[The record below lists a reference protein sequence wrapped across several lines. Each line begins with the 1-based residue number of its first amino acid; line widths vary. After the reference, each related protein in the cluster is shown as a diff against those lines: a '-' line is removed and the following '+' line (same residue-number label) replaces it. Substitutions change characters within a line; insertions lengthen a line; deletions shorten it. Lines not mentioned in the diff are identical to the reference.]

1 MKRILLLVIL
11 LICIPFQSVYANHS
25 YAVVDGNNN
34 RLLYGSNVNAQLP
47 IASLT
52 KVWTALVTLENSE
65 LDEVVKVSK
74 RAATAE
80 GSRIYLKEGE
90 KRTVE
95 QLLYGLMLRSGNDAA
110 TALAEHVGGSVEG
123 FVKLMN
129 DKAMLY
135 NLQQTIFTNP
145 SGLPD
150 VNHLSSAYDMGVM
163 LTVAMKNKDFQKIA
177 STEIYADEQ
186 VHWSNKHRLIGENNA
201 IAGKTGFTKAAGRTL
216 ATYYEKDGVAF
227 SVVTLNEPNDWRV
240 HNDLANQTFSDY
252 KMYTVVPKGNHK
264 IEDMVVE
271 VKSPIK
277 LTLAKD
283 EQKEIEHVL
292 QIFKETSEAYWHIYL
307 KGERIKSSK
316 VKFTK

>member
-1 MKRILLLVIL
+1 MKRILLLTIL
-11 LICIPFQSVYANHS
+11 IICFPFQSVYANNS
-25 YAVVDGNNN
+25 YAVVDGNNG
-34 RLLYGSNVNAQLP
+34 RLLYGSNVDAQLP

-65 LDEVVKVSK
+65 LDEEVKISK

-80 GSRIYLKEGE
+80 GSLIYLKEGE

-129 DKAMLY
+129 DKANIY
-135 NLQQTIFTNP
+135 NLQQTVFTNP

-150 VNHLSSAYDMGVM
+150 VMHLSSAYDMGVM
-163 LTVAMKNKDFQKIA
+163 LSVAMKNKDFKKIA
-177 STEIYADEQ
+177 STEVYADEQ
-186 VHWSNKHRLIGENNA
+186 VHWLNKHRLIGENNA

-227 SVVTLNEPNDWRV
+227 SVVTLNEPDDWRV
-240 HNDLANQTFSDY
+240 HTDLAKQTFSEY
-252 KMYTVVPKGNHK
+252 ELSTVVPKGKHK
-264 IEDMVVE
+264 VEGMVVE

-277 LTLAKD
+277 LTLAKEE
-283 EQKEIEHVL
+283 EQEIEHVL
-292 QIFKETSEAYWHIYL
+292 QIIQKTSEAYWHIYL
-307 KGERIKSSK
+307 NGERIKSSK
-316 VKFTK
+316 VKFSK